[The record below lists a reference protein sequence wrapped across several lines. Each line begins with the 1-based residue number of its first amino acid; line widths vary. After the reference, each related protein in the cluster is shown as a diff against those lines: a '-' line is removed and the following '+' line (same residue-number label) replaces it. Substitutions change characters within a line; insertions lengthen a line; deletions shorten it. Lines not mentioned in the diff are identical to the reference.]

1 MFKLRFLLFSISS
14 KPKILLLL
22 RLDGDEE
29 VLLHLDGDEE
39 MLLCLDRD
47 DEGS

>member
-1 MFKLRFLLFSISS
+1 MISS

-29 VLLHLDGDEE
+29 VLLRLDGDEE
-39 MLLCLDRD
+39 LLLCLDRD